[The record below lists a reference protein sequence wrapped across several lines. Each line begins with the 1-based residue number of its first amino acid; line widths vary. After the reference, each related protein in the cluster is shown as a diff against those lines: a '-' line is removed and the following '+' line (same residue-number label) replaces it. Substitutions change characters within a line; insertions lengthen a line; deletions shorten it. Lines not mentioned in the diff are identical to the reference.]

1 MFLVNIQNCTSRV
14 PEYQCILNA
23 AFFLQCYFKWVPVHF
38 KEAFFFFTVLFQ
50 LQHGAEYCDA
60 ERHLICISRLQ
71 ESPISS
77 QLVNTNLLKGF
88 ILIVPKWCCCAAQLE
103 AAEPA
108 AKHTSVP
115 PLPCT
120 HRFPQD
126 ELGVT
131 SCFPKFNTR
140 HTEERQPGGTEL
152 QQAISEYQQL
162 CLRTE
167 ATAIPTTTPSILH
180 AIKLAGNQLKW
191 NSLRYMMRISH
202 KTLIKDV
209 LKN

>member
-1 MFLVNIQNCTSRV
+1 MAHSHHTGVSILKRIHSLVENVCVFLSYEIVIFFF
-14 PEYQCILNA
+14 
-23 AFFLQCYFKWVPVHF
+23 FFLQCYFNCS
-38 KEAFFFFTVLFQ
+38 TGQ
-50 LQHGAEYCDA
+50 N
-60 ERHLICISRLQ
+60 RHLICISRLQ

-88 ILIVPKWCCCAAQLE
+88 ILIVPEWCCRAAQLE

-108 AKHTSVP
+108 AKHTSVL

-152 QQAISEYQQL
+152 QQAIYEDQQL

-167 ATAIPTTTPSILH
+167 ATAIPTATPSILH